1 MNKFLEKLKKKE
13 NLSLDESK
21 NAFKIL
27 MEGKASDQE
36 IYDFLT
42 LLSSKGETSDE
53 IAGGVHVLRE

>member
-13 NLSLDESK
+13 NLRLDERK

-27 MEGKASDQE
+27 MEEKAYDEE

-42 LLSSKGETSDE
+42 LLS
-53 IAGGVHVLRE
+53 